1 MAEEGFKRKLTAILS
16 ADVVGYSLLM
26 DDNEEA
32 TIRTL
37 NAYRASMTTLIQHH
51 RGRVV
56 DTTGDNLLAEFTSA
70 VDAVNCAV
78 EIQREL
84 AEKNAELPY
93 ERKMEFRIGVNIG
106 DVIEEQERIYGDG
119 VNIAA
124 RVEGLAERGGVCIS
138 GRVYDQVENKL
149 DSEYEFLGEKEVK
162 NITRPIRVY
171 RVLSYPGAAA
181 HRVVQAKR
189 AVAFGWRKV
198 AVVATAAAI
207 LGVLVF
213 LGWQKWQPSPESNK
227 ATFEQITG
235 IQLPDR
241 PSIAVL
247 PFDNMSGDPE
257 QQYFA
262 DGLTEDI
269 ITSLS
274 YIQHL
279 MVIARKSSSIYKGKS
294 VDVRQIGR
302 ELGVR
307 YVLEGSVRKAGERMR
322 ITAQLIDA
330 TNGDHLW
337 AESWDRPLQDFFA
350 LQDEI
355 TRKVMEE
362 LDVKLVYG
370 GQARRIARTT
380 NNLKAYRLYHQGR
393 KLIARFTRESLFLGR
408 EVIEKALEEDPKF
421 IRGWVALAWSYRFEF
436 FFKWSDTPEKA
447 WDKGLEVAERA
458 LTMDDTFSDS
468 YAVLAKLYNDKG
480 DTDNS
485 VPLIKKAIE
494 LDPNNSMNY
503 GLAGLIFNDA
513 GMPEEGLVA
522 TKKAFRLNPF
532 PDAWYFMPLSASYN
546 HMAQYDKAIF
556 AAKECVNRLKDN
568 IECRFHLTIAYMGAG
583 QEAEARKH
591 AKEMLRIEP
600 HSSYIKWH
608 LTTQKNPEVKQRL
621 EDLLR
626 KVGLLK

>member
-1 MAEEGFKRKLTAILS
+1 MTKEGVKRKLTAIFS
-16 ADVVGYSLLM
+16 ADVKEYSRLMTQDEVG
-26 DDNEEA
+26 

-37 NAYRASMTTLIQHH
+37 TAYKEAMSSLIQQY

-56 DTTGDNLLAEFTSA
+56 DAPGDNLMAEFASV
-70 VDAVNCAV
+70 VDAVSCAV

-84 AEKNAELPY
+84 AERNSELPY
-93 ERKMEFRIGVNIG
+93 DRQMEFRIGINLG
-106 DVIEEQERIYGDG
+106 DVVEEEDRIYGDG

-124 RVEGLAERGGVCIS
+124 RVESLAEGGGICIS
-138 GRVYDQVENKL
+138 GKVYEEVKGKL
-149 DSEYEFLGEKEVK
+149 GLEYEYLGEQAVK
-162 NITRPIRVY
+162 NIQEPVRVY
-171 RVLSYPGAAA
+171 RVLSFPGAAA

-189 AVAFGWRKV
+189 AVA
-198 AVVATAAAI
+198 
-207 LGVLVF
+207 L
-213 LGWQKWQPSPESNK
+213 
-227 ATFEQITG
+227 EQITG

-274 YIQHL
+274 YIRNL
-279 MVIARKSSSIYKGKS
+279 MVIARKSSSIYKDKS

-355 TRKVMEE
+355 TQKVMEE

-370 GQARRIARTT
+370 EQARRSAGTT
-380 NNLKAYRLYHQGR
+380 NNLKAYRLFHQGR
-393 KLIARFTRESLFLGR
+393 EKVVTRFTREDLFQGR
-408 EVIEKALEEDPKF
+408 ELIEKALEEDPKF
-421 IRGWVALAWSYRFEF
+421 IRGWVALAWTYRHEF
-436 FFKWSDTPEKA
+436 FFKWSDTPEIA
-447 WDKGLEVAERA
+447 WDKGLEAAERA
-458 LTMDDTFSDS
+458 LAMDDTLSDS
-468 YAVLAKLYNDKG
+468 YAVLAILYNDKG
-480 DTDNS
+480 DTDSS

-494 LDPNNSMNY
+494 LDPNNAQNY
-503 GLAGLIFNDA
+503 ALAGLIFNDV

-532 PDAWYFMPLSASYN
+532 PEPWYFWPLSASYN
-546 HMAQYDKAIF
+546 HMAQYDNAIV
-556 AAKECVNRLKDN
+556 AAKECVNRLKEN
-568 IECRFHLTIAYMGAG
+568 IDCRFHLTIAYMGAG

-591 AKEMLRIEP
+591 AKEMLRIDP
-600 HSSYIKWH
+600 HSSYIKWY

>member
-1 MAEEGFKRKLTAILS
+1 MAERGFKRKLAAILS
-16 ADVVGYSLLM
+16 ADVEGYSRLIGQ
-26 DDNEEA
+26 DEEG

-37 NAYRASMTTLIQHH
+37 TFYRSAITDLVQQY

-56 DTTGDNLLAEFTSA
+56 DTPGDNLLAEFTSV
-70 VDAVNCAV
+70 VDSVNCAV

-84 AEKNAELPY
+84 AERNFELP
-93 ERKMEFRIGVNIG
+93 EDRRMLFRIGVNLG
-106 DVIEEQERIYGDG
+106 DVVEEDDRIYGDG

-124 RVEGLAERGGVCIS
+124 RVESMAEAGGICIS
-138 GRVYDQVENKL
+138 GRAYDQVANKL
-149 DSEYEFLGEKEVK
+149 GLEYDNLGEHQVK
-162 NITRPIRVY
+162 NISQPIRVY
-171 RVLSYPGAAA
+171 RVLSFPGAAA

-189 AVAFGWRKV
+189 AVD
-198 AVVATAAAI
+198 
-207 LGVLVF
+207 L
-213 LGWQKWQPSPESNK
+213 
-227 ATFEQITG
+227 EQIIG
-235 IQLPDR
+235 IRLPDR

-274 YIQHL
+274 YIRDL
-279 MVIARKSSSIYKGKS
+279 MVIARKSSSIYKDKS

-330 TNGDHLW
+330 TNGNHLW

-370 GQARRIARTT
+370 EQARRSARTT
-380 NNLKAYRLYHQGR
+380 NNLKAYRLFHQGR
-393 KLIARFTRESLFLGR
+393 EKVVTRFTSEELFQGR
-408 EVIEKALEEDPKF
+408 ELIEKALEEDPKF
-421 IRGWVALAWSYRFEF
+421 IRGWVALAWTYRHEF

-447 WDKGLEVAERA
+447 WDKGLEVAKQA
-458 LTMDDTFSDS
+458 LAMDDTLSDS
-468 YAVLAKLYNDKG
+468 YAVLAIFYNDKG
-480 DTDNS
+480 DTDSS

-494 LDPNNSMNY
+494 LDPNNAQNY
-503 GLAGLIFNDA
+503 ALAGLIFNNA

-532 PDAWYFMPLSASYN
+532 PEAWYFMPLSASYN
-546 HMAQYDKAIF
+546 HMAQYDNAIV
-556 AAKECVNRLKDN
+556 AAKECVNRLKEN
-568 IECRFHLTIAYMGAG
+568 IDCRFHLTIAYMGAG

-591 AKEMLRIEP
+591 AKEMLRIDP
-600 HSSYIKWH
+600 HSSYIKWY

-626 KVGLLK
+626 KIGLLK